1 MQSNFRSVGLGR
13 IHLAYD
19 INGKGEINMAK
30 QKGTLDTSI
39 DISKGLDKN
48 DDTCDVIVTIIKND
62 EFDSDIHRGYLEQN
76 HAYALLED
84 ACLPIRIYDPKD
96 IEYSEKYAYVH
107 NGFFYLYRGNCLRSI
122 KKGPGIFLDPES
134 NQFYLIEVDPS
145 NPRDVAKY
153 RVCQEHMAVFDK
165 ETVLDDI
172 KKNGE
177 EMYSSG
183 KVISKSFQPNLKNTD
198 DSLKRV
204 MKMAMMEK
212 NIDIDQYRD
221 RFSDKNATFNFK
233 QVIKNDA
240 KLSMLL
246 FERGCDAFGL
256 KYTIIVE
263 EAFPDNPPVGKK
275 LEHKIIVSSDDTYE
289 L

>member
-1 MQSNFRSVGLGR
+1 MGLGR

-153 RVCQEHMAVFDK
+153 RVCQEHMAV
-165 ETVLDDI
+165 LI
-172 KKNGE
+172 KKRFW
-177 EMYSSG
+177 M
-183 KVISKSFQPNLKNTD
+183 ISRK
-198 DSLKRV
+198 
-204 MKMAMMEK
+204 MEK
-212 NIDIDQYRD
+212 RCILLE
-221 RFSDKNATFNFK
+221 
-233 QVIKNDA
+233 
-240 KLSMLL
+240 KLSPNH
-246 FERGCDAFGL
+246 FNR
-256 KYTIIVE
+256 I
-263 EAFPDNPPVGKK
+263 
-275 LEHKIIVSSDDTYE
+275 
-289 L
+289 